1 MRLFKRLFYYGYSIV
16 KIILHIRNWLSL
28 VPLFFC
34 KPKSDEKMVR
44 LRRPPLRLIVRGA
57 MDVWAIKETFL
68 DRFYSRY
75 GVPVQDGWRVIDIGA
90 GIGDF
95 SIHAAYGNPK
105 AVIYAYEPFPN
116 SYQLLIRNLTLN
128 AIDNVMVFQKAVWCS
143 DGELVLDL
151 SKGEPLQIASKNF
164 SLGVGNSDTV
174 TVQAVSLQT
183 VLDGQ
188 GIDRVDLLKLDC
200 EGAEYEILMKASSST
215 LERIERIIM
224 EYHDVDSAHNHQ
236 RLIRFLQEQGYQVTR
251 YENFVHDDIGYVYAV
266 RV

>member
-1 MRLFKRLFYYGYSIV
+1 MRLFKRLCYYGHSIV
-16 KIILHIRNWLSL
+16 EIILHIKNWPSL
-28 VPLFFC
+28 MPLFLW
-34 KPKSDEKMVR
+34 KNKSDEKMVR
-44 LRRPPLRLIVRGA
+44 LRRPPLQLIVRGA

-68 DRFYSRY
+68 DCFYSRY
-75 GVPVQDGWRVIDIGA
+75 GVPVQNGWRVIDIGA

-95 SIHAAYGNPK
+95 SILAAYGNPE

-116 SYQLLIRNLTLN
+116 SYQLLVRNLTLN
-128 AIDNVMVFQKAVWCS
+128 AIDNVMVFQKAVWS
-143 DGELVLDL
+143 SEGELVLDF

-164 SLGVGNSDTV
+164 ISEAGNTHTV

-188 GIDRVDLLKLDC
+188 RIERVDLLKLDC

-215 LERIERIIM
+215 MERIERIIL
-224 EYHDVDSAHNHQ
+224 EYHDLDSAYNHQ
-236 RLIRFLQEQGYQVTR
+236 QLIRFLQAEGYQVTS
-251 YENFVHDDIGYVYAV
+251 YENFVHDDIGYVYAA